1 MNVDGA
7 TSAAT
12 GNGGGGV
19 VVRDHAGAFRE
30 ALAQLFRN
38 CQKPEIVEL
47 MAYRK
52 ALTFGR
58 ELGIQRIHVEMDC
71 RQAVSMVNSAP
82 RNLSVA
88 GPIVEDI
95 KELMH
100 GWMGCKTTW
109 RRRSANRAA
118 HILAKVAVGDG
129 ISQVWRHASPDCI
142 LSIIADEIPDF
153 V

>member
-7 TSAAT
+7 ISSAT

-19 VVRDHAGAFRE
+19 IVRDHTGAFRGT
-30 ALAQLFRN
+30 LTQLFPN
-38 CQKPEIVEL
+38 KTKPEIVEL
-47 MAYRK
+47 LACRK
-52 ALTFGR
+52 ALEFGR

-71 RQAVSMVNSAP
+71 KEAVSMINSAP

-95 KELMH
+95 KELMQ
-100 GWMGCKTTW
+100 GWTGCKITW
-109 RRRSANRAA
+109 RRRTANRAA
-118 HILAKVAVGDG
+118 HVLAKVPACDG
-129 ISQVWRHASPDCI
+129 VLLDWKFSPR
-142 LSIIADEIPDF
+142 EIGRAH